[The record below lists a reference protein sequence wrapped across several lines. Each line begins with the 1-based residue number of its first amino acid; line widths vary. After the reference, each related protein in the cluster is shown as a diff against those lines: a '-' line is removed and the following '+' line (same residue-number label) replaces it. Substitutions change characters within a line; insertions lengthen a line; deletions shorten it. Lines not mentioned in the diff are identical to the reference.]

1 MIKLYILKENS
12 LKRYG
17 LNFAN
22 LEATNFLESIN
33 DLNKSAETRD
43 YVRWKDM
50 RLSFWTN

>member
-33 DLNKSAETRD
+33 DLNKSAETRGRICD
-43 YVRWKDM
+43 WASGQIK
-50 RLSFWTN
+50 F